1 MLIKLI
7 LEVHKAKMDW
17 LQALLAVNEIML
29 KVISGKTV
37 IVILEQQL
45 SLCYLTADLS
55 YIILSHTLK

>member
-17 LQALLAVNEIML
+17 LQAQLAVNEIML
-29 KVISGKTV
+29 EVISGKTV

-45 SLCYLTADLS
+45 SLFYLKV
-55 YIILSHTLK
+55 H